1 MLKAARGG
9 TFVTKTD
16 WIAIAGILATLSVVQ
31 HAYGAEKFPDY
42 PVRAAGD
49 YAVKTEKVGL
59 TIGVQPV
66 EDLKE
71 QKRYFQ
77 TELSP
82 KGFVP
87 VFVVI
92 QNAAN
97 GDSFLFDKS
106 GITYGPA
113 DSMLSTPDA
122 RSKAGER
129 VATVSLATFSLGG
142 AFIAMKLISDASWV
156 QENILKKELQSKT
169 LSAGTS
175 THGFVYIPVP
185 KNSPREKLILRIP
198 VTRAGTNETFV
209 LELAF

>member
-1 MLKAARGG
+1 MPGIDLIRS
-9 TFVTKTD
+9 
-16 WIAIAGILATLSVVQ
+16 AGISVVLLLSQ
-31 HAYGAEKFPDY
+31 PAYVADKFPDY
-42 PVRAAGD
+42 PVRPAGD
-49 YAVKTEKVGL
+49 YSVKTEKAGL

-66 EDLKE
+66 QDLKE
-71 QKRYFQ
+71 QKIYFH

-92 QNAAN
+92 QNAAD

-106 GITYGPA
+106 AITCGQANLSP
-113 DSMLSTPDA
+113 STPDA
-122 RSKAGER
+122 TSRAGEKLAK
-129 VATVSLATFSLGG
+129 VSIATLSVSG
-142 AFIAMKLISDASWV
+142 AFVAMKLISDASWV

-175 THGFVYIPVP
+175 VHGFVYVPVP
-185 KNSPREKLILRIP
+185 KNTPREKIILRIP
-198 VTRAGTNETFV
+198 VIRTGTDESVV

>member
-1 MLKAARGG
+1 MLRADLLRI
-9 TFVTKTD
+9 V
-16 WIAIAGILATLSVVQ
+16 GILVALALVQ
-31 HAYGAEKFPDY
+31 PAYAADKFPDY
-42 PVRAAGD
+42 PVRPAGD
-49 YAVKTEKVGL
+49 YSVKTEKAGL
-59 TIGVQPV
+59 KIGVQPV

-71 QKRYFQ
+71 QKLYFH

-92 QNAAN
+92 QNAVD

-106 GITYGPA
+106 GITYGSA
-113 DSMLSTPDA
+113 DSSPSTPDA
-122 RSKAGER
+122 RSKAGDKLA
-129 VATVSLATFSLGG
+129 VVSMATLSLGG
-142 AFIAMKLISDASWV
+142 ALIAMKLISDASWV

-175 THGFVYIPVP
+175 AHGFVYVPVP
-185 KNSPREKLILRIP
+185 KNTPREKIILRIP
-198 VTRAGTNETFV
+198 VTRTGTDESIV

>member
-1 MLKAARGG
+1 VPGIESIR
-9 TFVTKTD
+9 
-16 WIAIAGILATLSVVQ
+16 IAGIFVALLLIQ
-31 HAYGAEKFPDY
+31 PAYVTDKFPDY
-42 PVRAAGD
+42 PVRPASD
-49 YAVKTEKVGL
+49 YFVKTEKVGL

-71 QKRYFQ
+71 QKTYFH

-92 QNAAN
+92 QNATD

-106 GITYGPA
+106 GITYGPT
-113 DSMLSTPDA
+113 DSSPSTPDA
-122 RSKAGER
+122 RSKAGGKM
-129 VATVSLATFSLGG
+129 ATVSMATFSVGG
-142 AFIAMKLISDASWV
+142 ALLAMKLISNASWV
-156 QENILKKELQSKT
+156 QENILKKELQSQT

-175 THGFVYIPVP
+175 AHGFVYVPVP
-185 KNSPREKLILRIP
+185 KNTPREKIILRIP
-198 VTRAGTNETFV
+198 VTRAGTDETIV

>member
-1 MLKAARGG
+1 MRGI
-9 TFVTKTD
+9 D
-16 WIAIAGILATLSVVQ
+16 LSRIAGISVALLFVQ
-31 HAYGAEKFPDY
+31 PAYTADKFPDY
-42 PVRAAGD
+42 PVRPAGD
-49 YAVKTEKVGL
+49 YSVKTEKAGL
-59 TIGVQPV
+59 TIGIQPV

-71 QKRYFQ
+71 QKTYFH

-92 QNAAN
+92 QNAVD

-113 DSMLSTPDA
+113 DSSPSTPDA
-122 RSKAGER
+122 RSKAGDKLA
-129 VATVSLATFSLGG
+129 VVSMATLSLGG
-142 AFIAMKLISDASWV
+142 ALLAMKLISDASWV

-175 THGFVYIPVP
+175 AHGFVYVPVP
-185 KNSPREKLILRIP
+185 KNTARERIVLRIP
-198 VTRAGTNETFV
+198 VTRAATEESIV

>member
-1 MLKAARGG
+1 VPGIDLTR
-9 TFVTKTD
+9 
-16 WIAIAGILATLSVVQ
+16 IAGIFVALLLVQ
-31 HAYGAEKFPDY
+31 PAYTAHKFPDY
-42 PVRAAGD
+42 PVRPAGD
-49 YAVKTEKVGL
+49 YSVKTEKAGL

-71 QKRYFQ
+71 QKTYFH

-92 QNAAN
+92 QNAAD
-97 GDSFLFDKS
+97 GDGFLFDKS
-106 GITYGPA
+106 GITCGPS
-113 DSMLSTPDA
+113 DSSPSTPDA
-122 RSKAGER
+122 RSKAGEKI
-129 VATVSLATFSLGG
+129 ATVSMATLSVSG
-142 AFIAMKLISDASWV
+142 AFVAMKLISDASWV

-175 THGFVYIPVP
+175 AHGFVYVPVP
-185 KNSPREKLILRIP
+185 KNTAREKIVLRIP
-198 VTRAGTNETFV
+198 VTRTGTDESIV